1 MDPVLCGSSAMA
13 DPVQSPSWIGCDANK
28 DTVTALLCSALCS
41 KSTVA
46 KNRPSQRRGPDA
58 QRRRDGGPG
67 LAPQPRQESTVL
79 LHLRGGKFDSI
90 DIQQRGGGDGGI
102 SSSLSLL
109 AVNPS

>member
-46 KNRPSQRRGPDA
+46 KNRPWGW
-58 QRRRDGGPG
+58 
-67 LAPQPRQESTVL
+67 
-79 LHLRGGKFDSI
+79 LRGEPERVWSG
-90 DIQQRGGGDGGI
+90 RGGAGAGVERARGSLERAGAGSGGGG
-102 SSSLSLL
+102 
-109 AVNPS
+109 